1 MTHLYQKD
9 LTAKHKQLTRAEQ
22 QILFSKIQTGNMDA
36 RDEVIES
43 CLPLVIDI
51 AKKFRYNNKHID
63 LDDMIQE
70 GNIALMKAVDR
81 WDISK
86 GSITTV
92 ATWYVR
98 NALIDMITDARYTI
112 KHPFSLS
119 RRAAEELRKVK
130 NIDSTNVD
138 FIAQETGLTPK
149 RVKKLL
155 SVSPRGANRVSY
167 APKFHNILEDEEV
180 VEKKPCIG
188 DLIGLIN
195 EHLYGDQKE
204 IFCMWAGVESKK
216 VGPKEIASS
225 LGKTEKYVYDNIYS
239 AKRILTRAAKGNQ
252 DA

>member
-1 MTHLYQKD
+1 MTNLYQKD

-98 NALIDMITDARYTI
+98 NALIECYV
-112 KHPFSLS
+112 
-119 RRAAEELRKVK
+119 EE
-130 NIDSTNVD
+130 
-138 FIAQETGLTPK
+138 
-149 RVKKLL
+149 
-155 SVSPRGANRVSY
+155 
-167 APKFHNILEDEEV
+167 
-180 VEKKPCIG
+180 
-188 DLIGLIN
+188 
-195 EHLYGDQKE
+195 
-204 IFCMWAGVESKK
+204 
-216 VGPKEIASS
+216 
-225 LGKTEKYVYDNIYS
+225 
-239 AKRILTRAAKGNQ
+239 
-252 DA
+252 